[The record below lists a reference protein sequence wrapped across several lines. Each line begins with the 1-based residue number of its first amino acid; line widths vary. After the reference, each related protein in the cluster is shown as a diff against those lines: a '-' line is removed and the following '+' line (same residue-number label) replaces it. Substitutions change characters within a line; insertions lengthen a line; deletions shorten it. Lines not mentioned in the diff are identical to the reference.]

1 MGPSYGRFWAQ
12 IRITHNPHQTYSP
25 HRASCSTDMITT
37 WVPNVLNILCQS
49 LWRDM
54 SQLTIDRVSLPV
66 AKRDSQIKSCT
77 LLAFGKLLKLL
88 VISRAAQAN
97 SSMSC

>member
-1 MGPSYGRFWAQ
+1 MGRTLTRLTRLTEPLVHV
-12 IRITHNPHQTYSP
+12 IT
-25 HRASCSTDMITT
+25 I
-37 WVPNVLNILCQS
+37 WVPYVLTIFCQS

-54 SQLTIDRVSLPV
+54 SQMAIDRGSLPV

-77 LLAFGKLLKLL
+77 LLASGKLLKLSF
-88 VISRAAQAN
+88 ISRAAQAG